1 MKVRSA
7 RKALAVGALLSAAV
21 ILAPGTANAAA
32 VTGWVGPA
40 GSNGGGIQFLNTSTI
55 INSPDLTAQSKIYSI
70 FGQTAPPGDIGVRA
84 RLFKSGVLCEA
95 IDYKY
100 NAFPAPELT
109 VGTTN
114 TCGTGSYNSHGFTA
128 VWNGTNAYREAL
140 TFPSNALDWTA
151 PAARSAGPA
160 TNNDADTVAESGTN
174 DQGQTYGPGDTATDA
189 ELPDLV
195 AAFGDDGTAGYIE
208 KSALQSTVVSPSE
221 ATTLE
226 RQTIGGVEV
235 HGSAPRTVP
244 VYAEDGTTQISDFTI
259 S

>member
-55 INSPDLTAQSKIYSI
+55 INSPNLTAQSKIYSV

-109 VGTTN
+109 VGTTK

-128 VWNGTNAYREAL
+128 VWNGTNAYRQAL
-140 TFPSNALDWTA
+140 TFPSNPLDWTA
-151 PAARSAGPA
+151 PAARSAEPSTDSG
-160 TNNDADTVAESGTN
+160 DTVAESGTN
-174 DQGQTYGPGDTATDA
+174 DQGQTYGQGDAASDA

-208 KSALQSTVVSPSE
+208 KSALQSAVASPAE
-221 ATTLE
+221 ATALE
-226 RQTIGGVEV
+226 RQTIGGVDV
-235 HGSAPRTVP
+235 YGSAPRTVP
-244 VYAEDGTTQISDFTI
+244 VFAEDGMTKISDFTI